1 MGTVDFKEQNEIE
14 LKKLKLDYNYWLKR
28 YENAEKFF
36 KTATIEQVEKN
47 LGLFNEVVRKLSG
60 LLIKYKMLTGREM
73 TPIEEFE
80 GFRGVY

>member
-1 MGTVDFKEQNEIE
+1 M
-14 LKKLKLDYNYWLKR
+14 KLDYNYWLKR

-47 LGLFNEVVRKLSG
+47 LELFNEVVRKLSG

>member
-1 MGTVDFKEQNEIE
+1 MGTVDFKKQKEIE

-47 LGLFNEVVRKLSG
+47 LELFNEVVRKLSR
-60 LLIKYKMLTGREM
+60 LLSQYKVLTGKEM

-80 GFRGVY
+80 GFRVVY

>member
-1 MGTVDFKEQNEIE
+1 MGTVDFKKQKEIE

-47 LGLFNEVVRKLSG
+47 LELFNEVVRRLSR
-60 LLIKYKMLTGREM
+60 LLSQYKVLTGKEM